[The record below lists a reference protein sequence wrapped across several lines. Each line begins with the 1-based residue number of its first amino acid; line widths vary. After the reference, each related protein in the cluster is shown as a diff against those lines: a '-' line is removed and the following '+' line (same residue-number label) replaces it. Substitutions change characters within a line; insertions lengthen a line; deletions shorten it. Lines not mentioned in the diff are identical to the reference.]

1 MGSGVSA
8 LYSYERSFVNVHR
21 IREYSVYL
29 YVYIRIYTYMYTE
42 TSTYRK
48 RYKLQLV
55 ARDASGSLR
64 FAQATKLKIQN

>member
-1 MGSGVSA
+1 
-8 LYSYERSFVNVHR
+8 
-21 IREYSVYL
+21 
-29 YVYIRIYTYMYTE
+29 MYTE
-42 TSTYRK
+42 SSTYRK